1 MAIKRHAMLIKAII
15 ALGVIFVGAMVL
27 LAATQTHEEV
37 AGLASATEHL
47 SSTFRYFRWGA
58 LILLITFW
66 DNVVDLYGSYRELS
80 AEQIEYA
87 KTLQLRIGAM
97 LVAFDLL
104 VIEGLPSKLIELV

>member
-1 MAIKRHAMLIKAII
+1 MAGKRHAMLIKAII
-15 ALGVIFVGAMVL
+15 ALGVIFVGGFLL
-27 LAATQTHEEV
+27 LAATQTHDEV
-37 AGLASATEHL
+37 AGLASATENL

-66 DNVVDLYGSYRELS
+66 DNVVELYGGYKELS
-80 AEQIEYA
+80 TEQLEYA
-87 KTLQLRIGAM
+87 KSLQLRVGTM